1 MKAGDADLIFMNV
14 LSLVSTILQKKILT
28 VYLLQGNGKKCL
40 PNDVVEFLGFLDIPT
55 SIKEFLVI
63 HSQRLQGTK
72 WTTASF
78 GEGNFELHIADC
90 APQAAV
96 TSFKTNKQGDCH
108 ITAKC
113 LDH

>member
-1 MKAGDADLIFMNV
+1 MNV